1 MKFMHNVCLPTVLFK
16 VICDA
21 LNCVWLFCK
30 KANVML
36 EYTLDDAERLLLRN
50 EENAVKS
57 LAQVEEDLGFLRDQT
72 TTIEVSILLEFNQWV
87 FSRCVVVHHGMFSLV
102 FII

>member
-1 MKFMHNVCLPTVLFK
+1 
-16 VICDA
+16 
-21 LNCVWLFCK
+21 
-30 KANVML
+30 ML

-72 TTIEVSILLEFNQWV
+72 TTIEVSILLEFNQ
-87 FSRCVVVHHGMFSLV
+87 
-102 FII
+102 